1 MGQWSTLVTPALGS
15 REGKIQGT
23 LSWLSL
29 SVSPMSQGKSCLK
42 NKLFS
47 SSEMTPEVG
56 PWSLHACVCVCAFVC
71 THTHT
76 HTHTHRHTRTHA
88 HTREHTHTNMHTQ
101 EPALGLH
108 CFCFLNMDL
117 RFNSTC
123 VHSICF
129 NLPST
134 VFRELLHPHVHFHV

>member
-42 NKLFS
+42 NKIYS

-56 PWSLHACVCVCAFVC
+56 PWPLHACVCVCVC
-71 THTHT
+71 
-76 HTHTHRHTRTHA
+76 
-88 HTREHTHTNMHTQ
+88 
-101 EPALGLH
+101 
-108 CFCFLNMDL
+108 
-117 RFNSTC
+117 
-123 VHSICF
+123 IC
-129 NLPST
+129 T
-134 VFRELLHPHVHFHV
+134 LLHVHLHTGKHIERIIEKNNIDSSFSLNILLSLSSILYYHLCLIYLTNQVLKYKNMLCA